1 MRLDDV
7 SAEGCSLRAR
17 PRFLWAG
24 QNVVLRM
31 SGLEGLIGEV
41 RWVTSEAGIKFEL
54 TPHIVVVGHIAR
66 KHPQIECEMID

>member
-1 MRLDDV
+1 
-7 SAEGCSLRAR
+7 
-17 PRFLWAG
+17 
-24 QNVVLRM
+24 M

-66 KHPQIECEMID
+66 MHPQIEYEMID